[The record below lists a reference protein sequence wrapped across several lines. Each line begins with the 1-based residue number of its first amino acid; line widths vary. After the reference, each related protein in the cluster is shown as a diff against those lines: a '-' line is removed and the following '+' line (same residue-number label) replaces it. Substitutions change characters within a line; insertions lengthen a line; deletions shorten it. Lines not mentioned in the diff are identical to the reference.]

1 MNPLLATTFLLLFS
15 FQQPKPETVALV
27 FGPEPERIEIIKTSE
42 AELLFVELQAKEI
55 KFGLN
60 EEEKKTLAAVTYAL
74 GIIPDR
80 DRLTVPRLNSR
91 DRLDWEIRR
100 GVRLPTQDAEPVKGR
115 N

>member
-1 MNPLLATTFLLLFS
+1 MYLAISLILFS

-27 FGPEPERIEIIKTSE
+27 FGPEPVRYEIVKTSE

-74 GIIPDR
+74 GIIPD
-80 DRLTVPRLNSR
+80 DRRVFFDALAKEDPFH
-91 DRLDWEIRR
+91 LDWEIRR
-100 GVRLPTQDAEPVKGR
+100 GVRLPTQDAEPVKKE